1 VCFLFVSFFLVSPD
15 APAFVLIPIT
25 MDFDPAG
32 QGTPRTFRVQNE
44 SDTPV
49 AVQGSMVTGKLDI
62 HGNETH
68 EMVVFLHNRGTAH
81 AVSITAKMKLN
92 AAAPP

>member
-1 VCFLFVSFFLVSPD
+1 LFVSFFLASPV

-32 QGTPRTFRVQNE
+32 QGTHRTFRVEND

-49 AVQGSMVTGKLDI
+49 AVQISMVTRKMDIDGK
-62 HGNETH
+62 ETL

-81 AVSITAKMKLN
+81 AVILAAKMKLT
-92 AAAPP
+92 AAARP